1 MNFFVHTENLNQIA
15 DTQVSIKTKMTN
27 CNSRVSQCRK
37 LLHGCLSISESIRI
51 NRLLQKIEN
60 QITSDQKKVEKMADT
75 LTKVSKMYANTEK
88 AITGQHQKLY
98 AQAKMSPF
106 SSASE
111 KSSEANKMAEAIK
124 EIKKILKYGAK
135 DLDSKEMNAAIS
147 WLGILSSGAILKN
160 SKDLSEFCG
169 NLLDYSGDLFGFS
182 AKSYDTVTKL
192 LDKFGSPALKEWMQ
206 SEAGQELLNGSR
218 TLSHVSS
225 AFTVLSKAYSACN
238 GSEDWKEVC
247 RNFSSSTSKIADAFI
262 DLMDIAK
269 DKGETVGKS
278 VASAYSGLGSMALY
292 SLGYEQ
298 DHNKNL
304 SQNVADLWMGAGAS
318 AGSAMIS
325 GATLGVVDLDV
336 QKFVDHVND
345 NVEKTNT
352 IVYDQ
357 GGPMWLMTV
366 KSLACVPGV
375 AAWSVGETVA
385 DVAKEKAE
393 TIKSLIDLV
402 R

>member
-15 DTQVSIKTKMTN
+15 DIQASIKTKMTN

-51 NRLLQKIEN
+51 NGLLQEIEN

-75 LTKVSKMYANTEK
+75 LTKVSKLYANTEK

-98 AQAKMSPF
+98 AQAKMPP
-106 SSASE
+106 SSSTSE

-182 AKSYDTVTKL
+182 AKSYDAVTKL

-206 SEAGQELLNGSR
+206 SDAGQELLNGSR

-225 AFTVLSKAYSACN
+225 AFTVLSKAHAACN

-262 DLMDIAK
+262 DLMDVAK
-269 DKGETVGKS
+269 DKGEAVGKS
-278 VASAYSGLGSMALY
+278 AASAYSGLGSIALY

-298 DHNKNL
+298 DYNKNL
-304 SQNVADLWMGAGAS
+304 SQNIADLWMGAGAS
-318 AGSAMIS
+318 AGSSMIS
-325 GATLGVVDLDV
+325 GATLGVVDLNV

-345 NVEKTNT
+345 NVDKTNT

>member
-1 MNFFVHTENLNQIA
+1 MNFFVHTENLSQIA
-15 DTQVSIKTKMTN
+15 DTQAGLKTKMTN
-27 CNSRVSQCRK
+27 CNNRVSQCRK
-37 LLHGCLSISESIRI
+37 SLRGCLYISESVRI
-51 NRLLQKIEN
+51 NRLLQEIEN

-75 LTKVSKMYANTEK
+75 LTKVSKLYANTEK

-98 AQAKMSPF
+98 AQAKMPP
-106 SSASE
+106 SSSTSE

-182 AKSYDTVTKL
+182 AKSYDAVTKL

-225 AFTVLSKAYSACN
+225 AFTVLSKAYAACN

-247 RNFSSSTSKIADAFI
+247 RNFSSSTSKIGEAFI
-262 DLMDIAK
+262 DFMNLPK
-269 DKGETVGKS
+269 DTGQPFGKS
-278 VASAYSGLGSMALY
+278 AISAYSGLGSIALY
-292 SLGYEQ
+292 SLGYKQ

-304 SQNVADLWMGAGAS
+304 SQNIADLWMGAGAS

-345 NVEKTNT
+345 NVDKTNT